1 VIAAN
6 NSEIGRAAEDR
17 SALLA
22 KAADAA
28 VDLAILA
35 LDDNGHV
42 LALNSGAQQLTG
54 YSEHDLAG
62 LNSDVLFTPEDLAA
76 DAAEQERQMARTQG
90 RAEDERWHMRKDGSR
105 FWGSGVLTA
114 MPNGAGFVKF
124 MRDLTQRR
132 LTEEQLRISE
142 ERFRVLA
149 TNIPPLV
156 FTSLSDGK
164 RTWGSPQWVIYTGL
178 SDGDSK
184 EFGWLDAVHPDDRE
198 LTVEGWRAA
207 AQKGVY
213 EVEHRIRR
221 VQDGEFR
228 WHQTRAMP
236 LPVGNELSS
245 EWVGASTDI
254 HQLRGLKESQQ
265 VLLSELQHRTRNLLA
280 VVQTIV
286 RRSARSAR
294 SLDDFTVELDRRLSA
309 LSRAESLMPR
319 SQAGVVNIRAIIDT
333 ELAAHLP
340 SNQPA
345 KVRLNGPA
353 VNIAR
358 SSAQP
363 VSLALHELAT
373 NAVKYGA
380 LAQDSGQLEIS
391 WRVLNG
397 GEEKRVVLEWRERGV
412 KMADPQ
418 APRRRGYGTELIE
431 RALPYQLS
439 AKTELEYLPDGVRC
453 QVEVPIAGVSEQD
466 E

>member
-1 VIAAN
+1 
-6 NSEIGRAAEDR
+6 
-17 SALLA
+17 
-22 KAADAA
+22 
-28 VDLAILA
+28 
-35 LDDNGHV
+35 
-42 LALNSGAQQLTG
+42 
-54 YSEHDLAG
+54 
-62 LNSDVLFTPEDLAA
+62 
-76 DAAEQERQMARTQG
+76 
-90 RAEDERWHMRKDGSR
+90 
-105 FWGSGVLTA
+105 